1 MDQRGSSLMCVIDAS
16 VTLSWVYTDEHS
28 AASDSL
34 LARVAD
40 QGAVVPSLWRL
51 EIASALQTGIK
62 RKRIDA
68 TYRDAAIQ
76 KLLSLPIETDPDTND
91 FAWTTPLQLA
101 DVHQITVYDAS
112 YLELALRRGMP
123 LATRDDQLAAAASS
137 AGVILL
143 PTRCIRLALFPP
155 VVLSLRFFF
164 IFCLSPLRRIILV
177 RPCLLFLALTL
188 IAPLPFRRKIA
199 S

>member
-1 MDQRGSSLMCVIDAS
+1 LICVIDAS

-28 AASDSL
+28 VASDAL

-68 TYRDAAIQ
+68 MYRDAAIE

-91 FAWTTPLQLA
+91 YAWTAILRLA
-101 DVHQITVYDAS
+101 DIHQITVYDAS
-112 YLELALRRGMP
+112 YLELALRRGLR
-123 LATRDDQLAAAASS
+123 LATRDDQLAAAAGR
-137 AGVILL
+137 AGAILL
-143 PTRCIRLALFPP
+143 PIR
-155 VVLSLRFFF
+155 
-164 IFCLSPLRRIILV
+164 
-177 RPCLLFLALTL
+177 
-188 IAPLPFRRKIA
+188 
-199 S
+199 